1 MNIISEFDLQVS
13 TKTNPESDVS
23 EADVTEADV
32 TEADVTDPASED
44 QTTVNAVPDEQD
56 GIQID
61 TSSVEPNSFSLRLY

>member
-23 EADVTEADV
+23 
-32 TEADVTDPASED
+32 EADVTDPASED

>member
-23 EADVTEADV
+23 EADV